1 MAERDEVDRLPGQI
15 LRGKSP
21 DELLGRDGVVKPGF
35 KWVLQQTRLSPGGWV
50 VAGDLREDNGE
61 REQETPPGVL
71 GDLVHPA
78 KARRGS
84 GVIEDRAA
92 LAYRWASCSLRRN
105 GAGVPQKIQA
115 PDGHETM
122 LALTDGWLT
131 KVFDPGG
138 SATSLAYRGDGL
150 LDSLTD
156 ANGHASEFDK
166 GLLHQTRHT
175 FACR

>member
-1 MAERDEVDRLPGQI
+1 
-15 LRGKSP
+15 
-21 DELLGRDGVVKPGF
+21 
-35 KWVLQQTRLSPGGWV
+35 
-50 VAGDLREDNGE
+50 
-61 REQETPPGVL
+61 
-71 GDLVHPA
+71 
-78 KARRGS
+78 
-84 GVIEDRAA
+84 
-92 LAYRWASCSLRRN
+92 
-105 GAGVPQKIQA
+105 VPQKIQA

-175 FACR
+175 FACRCLERGGSLHALQQLLGQSTVLVTQRYARLSDAAVLAEHRRLEAAESLGGQTGTGIGTGRSGQGLAGHANKLR